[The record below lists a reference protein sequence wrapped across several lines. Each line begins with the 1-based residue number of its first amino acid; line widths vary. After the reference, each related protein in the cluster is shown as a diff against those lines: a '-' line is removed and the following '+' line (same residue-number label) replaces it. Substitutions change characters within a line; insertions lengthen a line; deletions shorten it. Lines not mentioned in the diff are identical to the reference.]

1 MVLAADRGLKGC
13 HSGQSTLVS
22 GPGGITNWN
31 FTSSFF
37 PRGDLNPAG
46 GKAQWPPAEWQ
57 GMCLEALFY

>member
-1 MVLAADRGLKGC
+1 MVLAADRGPKGC

-46 GKAQWPPAEWQ
+46 GKA
-57 GMCLEALFY
+57 